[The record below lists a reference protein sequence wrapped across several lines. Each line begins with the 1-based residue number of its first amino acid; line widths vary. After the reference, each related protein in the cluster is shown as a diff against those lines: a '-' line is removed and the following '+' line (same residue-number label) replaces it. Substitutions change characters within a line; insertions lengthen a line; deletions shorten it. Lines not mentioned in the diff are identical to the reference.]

1 MSDYNWDDDDNEYEQ
16 PSDGGK
22 LRKQLEKAL
31 ADLKTASSERA
42 TMEKELRGLK
52 ASRSLEAKGLPA
64 KAARFMEADGVDVT
78 DERAVDAWLDD
89 NNDIFNFGS
98 KASAPS
104 TDAPEPQAPDMP
116 TESWER
122 LAGLQ
127 SNALSRVEPTS
138 VEDFDASL
146 SEDMDGAAFLQEA
159 AKRFGLG

>member
-1 MSDYNWDDDDNEYEQ
+1 MSDYNWDDDDNEYSQ
-16 PSDGGK
+16 PSEGSQ
-22 LRKQLEKAL
+22 LRAQLKDFQSKYETEKAQRI
-31 ADLKTASSERA
+31 AH
-42 TMEKELRGLK
+42 EKELRGLK

-138 VEDFDASL
+138 VEDFDKSL
-146 SEDMDGAAFLQEA
+146 SEDMGAQDFLQEA